1 MKTLAAVT
9 VAFLPATFV
18 ASFFAMPLFNW
29 DAERNSHVLKGRFW
43 VYWVVTIPLT
53 LTTIVIWLSWT
64 YRQTLLMRA
73 QDRKDRDQL
82 VYDITGQEDEDE
94 KGE

>member
-29 DAERNSHVLKGRFW
+29 NADRNSTVVNDRFW
-43 VYWVVTIPLT
+43 IYWAVTVPLT
-53 LTTIVIWLSWT
+53 LSTLIIWLSWT
-64 YRQTLLMRA
+64 YRQTLIHRA

-82 VYDITGQEDEDE
+82 VYDISGQDDE
-94 KGE
+94 KRE

>member
-29 DAERNSHVLKGRFW
+29 DADRDSAVVNGRFW
-43 VYWVVTIPLT
+43 IYWVVTIPLT
-53 LTTIVIWLSWT
+53 LTTLFIWLSWT
-64 YRQTLLMRA
+64 YRQNLIHKA
-73 QDRKDRDQL
+73 EDRKDRNQV
-82 VYDITGQEDEDE
+82 VYDITGQEEINEKDE
-94 KGE
+94 